1 MCRLSSLSKQVHRFK
16 QAPDYFAI
24 AASVFFVV
32 LAEATAGTY
41 LTLFAANR
49 ARMSP
54 LLLGVFLSGTAVS
67 SVAVSTWL
75 GRRFDRKPSRVPI
88 LLALLAT
95 ACGNLLLALTTNH
108 GLLVLIGCVLLGPGT
123 AALPQLFA
131 LARKRLDR
139 AGAETAERGMALLP
153 AVDSTAWI
161 AGPALGVGLITAF
174 GFGGVFVASA
184 LCAVLAGMILL
195 VAKVRAPAVTV
206 SEPSGTTPTVR
217 PPLRAMGF
225 AGLSFTGLSFVVF
238 FTAMF
243 VGSVALSIVVTRDLG
258 GTNGDIG
265 LIFSLSAFLEV
276 VVMLCLVVVPSESR
290 RQFLILSGFILF
302 ALYFGVVA
310 LAPALWMF
318 VVAQVLRA
326 VAIGL
331 VGGQGVGFFQA
342 LMPDQVGLATTLYT
356 NTSQVGSMLSGITA
370 GGWAQA
376 YGYRS
381 LFVLCAALSG
391 IGGVL
396 LQLGQRVR
404 ARRAPLERIKP

>member
-1 MCRLSSLSKQVHRFK
+1 M
-16 QAPDYFAI
+16 
-24 AASVFFVV
+24 
-32 LAEATAGTY
+32 
-41 LTLFAANR
+41 
-49 ARMSP
+49 
-54 LLLGVFLSGTAVS
+54 S

-75 GRRFDRKPSRVPI
+75 GRRFDGKPSRVPI

-95 ACGNLLLALTTNH
+95 VCGNMLLALTTNH
-108 GLLVLIGCVLLGPGT
+108 VLLILIGCVLLGPGT

-139 AGAETAERGMALLP
+139 VGAETAERGMALLP
-153 AVDSTAWI
+153 AVDSMAWI

-184 LCAVLAGMILL
+184 LCAVLAATILL
-195 VAKVRAPAVTV
+195 VAKVHAPAITE
-206 SEPSGTTPTVR
+206 SERPGITGTVR
-217 PPLRAMGF
+217 PPLRAVG
-225 AGLSFTGLSFVVF
+225 FTGLSFVVF

-276 VVMLCLVVVPSESR
+276 VVMLCLVGLSSKSR
-290 RQFLILSGFILF
+290 RHLLILSGFVLF

-318 VVAQVLRA
+318 VGAQLLRA

-331 VGGQGVGFFQA
+331 VGGQGVNYFQA
-342 LMPDQVGLATTLYT
+342 LMPNQVGLATTLYT

-370 GGWAQA
+370 GGWAQM

-381 LFVLCAALSG
+381 LFMLCAALNG
-391 IGGVL
+391 IGLVL

-404 ARRAPLERIKP
+404 AQQTPIERSKTSEIT

>member
-1 MCRLSSLSKQVHRFK
+1 MRRLNLFSEQVRHFK

-41 LTLFAANR
+41 LTLFVANQ
-49 ARMSP
+49 AQMSP

-67 SVAVSTWL
+67 SVIVSTWL

-95 ACGNLLLALTTNH
+95 ACGNILLALTTNH

-139 AGAETAERGMALLP
+139 VGAVTAERGMTLLP
-153 AVDSTAWI
+153 AIDSMAWI

-184 LCAVLAGMILL
+184 LCTVLAGMILL
-195 VAKVRAPAVTV
+195 VAKVHAPATTE
-206 SEPSGTTPTVR
+206 SERSGTTVTVR

-225 AGLSFTGLSFVVF
+225 TGLSFIVF
-238 FTAMF
+238 HMAMF
-243 VGSVALSIVVTRDLG
+243 VGSIALSIVVTRDLG

-265 LIFSLSAFLEV
+265 LIFSLSAFFEV
-276 VVMLCLVVVPSESR
+276 VVMLCLVGVSSKSR
-290 RQFLILSGFILF
+290 RHLFILSGFILF
-302 ALYFGVVA
+302 ALYFSVVA

-318 VVAQVLRA
+318 VAAQLLRA

-331 VGGQGVGFFQA
+331 VSGQGVNYFQA
-342 LMPDQVGLATTLYT
+342 LMPNQVGLATTLYT

-370 GGWAQA
+370 GGWAQV

-391 IGGVL
+391 IGSVL
-396 LQLGQRVR
+396 LQIGQRVR
-404 ARRAPLERIKP
+404 ARRAPLERTKP

>member
-1 MCRLSSLSKQVHRFK
+1 MRRLNLFSEQVRHFK

-41 LTLFAANR
+41 FTLFAANR
-49 ARMSP
+49 AQMSP
-54 LLLGVFLSGTAVS
+54 LLLGVLLSGTAVS

-95 ACGNLLLALTTNH
+95 AGGNMLLTLTTNH
-108 GLLVLIGCVLLGPGT
+108 GLLVLSGCVLLGPGT

-139 AGAETAERGMALLP
+139 SGAVTAERGMALLP

-161 AGPALGVGLITAF
+161 VGPALGVGLITAF

-195 VAKVRAPAVTV
+195 VAKVHAPAITESERSSTTV
-206 SEPSGTTPTVR
+206 TVR

-225 AGLSFTGLSFVVF
+225 TGLSFIVF
-238 FTAMF
+238 HMAMF
-243 VGSVALSIVVTRDLG
+243 IGSVALSIVVTRDLG

-276 VVMLCLVVVPSESR
+276 VVMLCLVVVPFKSQ
-290 RQFLILSGFILF
+290 RQLLISAGFIFF
-302 ALYFGVVA
+302 AFYFGVVA

-318 VVAQVLRA
+318 VAAQALRA

-331 VGGQGVGFFQA
+331 VSGQGVSYFQA
-342 LMPDQVGLATTLYT
+342 LMPDQIGSATTLYA
-356 NTSQVGSMLSGITA
+356 NTSQVGSVLSGITA

-391 IGGVL
+391 IGLVL
-396 LQLGQRVR
+396 LQFGQRVR
-404 ARRAPLERIKP
+404 ARQT